1 MERRISSGVGK
12 IIEYVGGS
20 DNGER
25 ALKKT
30 SFSHFS
36 VWPSVATE
44 EICIGLEVRQVVL
57 VWWIWVRGFLLE

>member
-44 EICIGLEVRQVVL
+44 EI
-57 VWWIWVRGFLLE
+57 